1 MKYVFLIA
9 GIFALFL
16 FATASSFAKT
26 DEVRLLTNAH
36 CSGCKTKI
44 EKALKKID
52 GVESAILD
60 LPSKVV
66 AVKFNSEKTNI
77 DALIAAIKK
86 AGYEAAVFSE
96 KENINLPE
104 HKDSDCKDKTKKHDC
119 PDKKSNSEPKNKTK

>member
-1 MKYVFLIA
+1 MKYVSLIA
-9 GIFALFL
+9 GIFALLL

-52 GVESAILD
+52 GVESASLD

-86 AGYEAAVFSE
+86 AGYEAAVYSE

-104 HKDSDCKDKTKKHDC
+104 HKDNDCKDKTKKHDC
-119 PDKKSNSEPKNKTK
+119 PDKKSNSEPQNKTK

>member
-1 MKYVFLIA
+1 MKFASLIV
-9 GIFALFL
+9 GIFSLLL

-52 GVESAILD
+52 GVELASLD

-86 AGYEAAVFSE
+86 AGYEAAVYSE

-104 HKDSDCKDKTKKHDC
+104 HKDSDFKDKTKKHDY
-119 PDKKSNSEPKNKTK
+119 PDKKSNSESKNKTK